1 MIFHYICKK
10 KKMLAM
16 IFLPTDT
23 ALLPIIIIGMFIYY
37 AFKSMQPPPNDWPG
51 IDFQKDTFAD
61 IWRKV
66 RAQERDKKRYR
77 KWLKEHQQ
85 PSK

>member
-1 MIFHYICKK
+1 
-10 KKMLAM
+10 MLAM
-16 IFLPTDT
+16 MIFPTDSF
-23 ALLPIIIIGMFIYY
+23 LLPLIIIGMLVYY
-37 AFKSMQPPPNDWPG
+37 AIDGMRPPKNDWPG